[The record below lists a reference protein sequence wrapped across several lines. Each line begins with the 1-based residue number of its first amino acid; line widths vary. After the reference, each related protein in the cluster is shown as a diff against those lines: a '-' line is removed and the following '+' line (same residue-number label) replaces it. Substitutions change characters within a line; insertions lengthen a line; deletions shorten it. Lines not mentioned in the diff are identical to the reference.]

1 MRHSQ
6 NDDAWQRVFDEP
18 SLGLLTAIEHK
29 GFASVSAEQLKAIGR
44 REPRLM
50 AKFDTS
56 SERPDIFKRHA
67 LAIFPV
73 ENGRYVIFSDP
84 KQAAYFRVQDEL
96 ASLPPERFRSNCLLQ
111 RFHTYPSNQHF
122 SETQAIDF
130 AYISNLLQTFVED
143 DALSL
148 TLRGRLRS
156 GNFGLTLPDGRAQ
169 VQVSG
174 VQIEIDSGYESERAI
189 YLIEAKIGKRDD
201 FHIRQ
206 LLYPY
211 LEWSQRSTKMIVPIL
226 LIYSNGLYYFF
237 QFEFQQQF
245 GEMRVIKKRCY
256 SLEQA
261 PRLRVNLA
269 EWLRRI
275 PAEGEP
281 PEIPFPQAD
290 DLDTVVEVTH
300 LIADGKTTKRDLA
313 EFFEFNERQGDYYA
327 NAAAYLG
334 LIERQNHE
342 FVLSAAGSRFVRMA
356 SRNERAAYLLEY
368 VLKRPI
374 FRDLLALL
382 CSKSLSSSSL
392 FPAPLSPDD
401 VPQQEI
407 IRIMLRHQ
415 ALRET
420 TAARR
425 VATIRSWIK
434 WLFKN
439 CDLI

>member
-1 MRHSQ
+1 MRGTQ
-6 NDDAWQRVFDEP
+6 NDDAWQRVFADA
-18 SLGLLTAIEHK
+18 SLGLLAEIEQK
-29 GFASVSAEQLKAIGR
+29 GYAYVSADHLKHIGG

-50 AKFDTS
+50 AKIDTS
-56 SERPDIFKRHA
+56 SARPEMFKQHA

-73 ENGRYVIFSDP
+73 ENGRYMIFSDP
-84 KQAAYFRVQDEL
+84 KQAGYFRIQDEI
-96 ASLPPERFRSNCLLQ
+96 ASLAQERYFSPCLLQ
-111 RFHTYPSNQHF
+111 RFDTYPNNQHF

-130 AYISNLLQTFVED
+130 AYISKLLNTFVED
-143 DALSL
+143 DTLSL

-156 GNFGLTLPDGRAQ
+156 GDFYLTLPDGRAQ
-169 VQVSG
+169 ALVSG

-206 LLYPY
+206 LLYPW
-211 LEWSQRSTKMIVPIL
+211 LEWSQRSTKAVVPIL

-245 GEMRVIKKRCY
+245 GEMRVVKKRCY
-256 SLEQA
+256 SLEEA
-261 PRLRVNLA
+261 PRLKVRLS
-269 EWLRRI
+269 EWLRC
-275 PAEGEP
+275 AT
-281 PEIPFPQAD
+281 PETELPQIPFPQAD
-290 DLDTVVEVTH
+290 DLDTVVEIVH
-300 LIADGKTTKRDLA
+300 AVADGKTTKTELA
-313 EFFEFNERQGDYYA
+313 ESFEFDERQGDYYA

-334 LIERQNHE
+334 LIERQCHE
-342 FVLSAAGSRFVRMA
+342 FALSAAGTRFVRMA
-356 SRNERAAYLLEY
+356 SRNERTAHLLGS

-374 FRDLLALL
+374 FYDLLTLL
-382 CSKSLSSSSL
+382 CAKSGSSFL

-407 IRIMLRHQ
+407 VRIMQRHRT
-415 ALRET
+415 LNET
-420 TAARR
+420 TAKRR

-439 CDLI
+439 CDVI